1 MSMEGEG
8 CHGEQDKWDLFITHS
23 LRWRLVIRTP
33 HLKAQVVLIVWSCTE
48 KCKETEQFL
57 NKAVS
62 VLGHEYSERTANLC
76 TQFCPLRFQSVQFLT
91 CFPSVY
97 VCICQQPTTDKTV
110 AEVTQGHP
118 KILCNRKK
126 YMKRFHREQKKEFNT
141 DTSCLGCHTRRR
153 DPVTRAL

>member
-76 TQFCPLRFQSVQFLT
+76 T
-91 CFPSVY
+91 
-97 VCICQQPTTDKTV
+97 
-110 AEVTQGHP
+110 
-118 KILCNRKK
+118 
-126 YMKRFHREQKKEFNT
+126 
-141 DTSCLGCHTRRR
+141 
-153 DPVTRAL
+153 